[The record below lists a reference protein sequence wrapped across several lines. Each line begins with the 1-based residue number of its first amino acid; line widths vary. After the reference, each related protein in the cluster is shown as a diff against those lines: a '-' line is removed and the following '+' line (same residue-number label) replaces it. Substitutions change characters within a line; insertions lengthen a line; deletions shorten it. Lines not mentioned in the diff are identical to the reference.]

1 MGLPA
6 HTVSRRGRAFAVS
19 AGGQLV
25 GMWTDAS
32 AAEGGVYL
40 WRPGS
45 EWSREMIAA
54 AAQAAAVAGIADGV
68 AGHRRRSAGGHQA
81 PRGGSETGSGRRGR
95 TDGPSLGEPLDSRF
109 DPDNHDC

>member
-54 AAQAAAVAGIADGV
+54 AAQAAAVAGIAEV
-68 AGHRRRSAGGHQA
+68 AVVTAAVGGAATKRLGGAPKRGLGGGGGGKAGTFRA
-81 PRGGSETGSGRRGR
+81 PTQWAHGRG
-95 TDGPSLGEPLDSRF
+95 
-109 DPDNHDC
+109 

>member
-1 MGLPA
+1 MGLPE

-45 EWSREMIAA
+45 DWSREMIAA
-54 AAQAAAVAGIADGV
+54 AAQAAAVAGIADG
-68 AGHRRRSAGGHQA
+68 AAETAAGGGTA
-81 PRGGSETGSGRRGR
+81 TWR
-95 TDGPSLGEPLDSRF
+95 LGEAPKRDLGGGGGRKAGAQ
-109 DPDNHDC
+109 DCAPQ

>member
-1 MGLPA
+1 MGLPE

-32 AAEGGVYL
+32 ATAGGVYL

-54 AAQAAAVAGIADGV
+54 AAQAAAVARIAESV
-68 AGHRRRSAGGHQA
+68 AGPAAGGGA
-81 PRGGSETGSGRRGR
+81 ATRR
-95 TDGPSLGEPLDSRF
+95 LGELPKRGLGGGGGRVVGTLRA
-109 DPDNHDC
+109 PTQWAHGRG

>member
-54 AAQAAAVAGIADGV
+54 AAQAAAVAGIAEV
-68 AGHRRRSAGGHQA
+68 AAGRPAAVGGKGTRRLGEA
-81 PRGGSETGSGRRGR
+81 PKR
-95 TDGPSLGEPLDSRF
+95 SLGGGGGRKAGAQECAPQ
-109 DPDNHDC
+109 

>member
-19 AGGQLV
+19 AGGQVV

-54 AAQAAAVAGIADGV
+54 AAQAAAVTGIAEV
-68 AGHRRRSAGGHQA
+68 AVVTAAVGGA
-81 PRGGSETGSGRRGR
+81 ATKR
-95 TDGPSLGEPLDSRF
+95 LGEVPKRGLGGGGGGNAR
-109 DPDNHDC
+109 PCRV

>member
-68 AGHRRRSAGGHQA
+68 AVPAAGGGA
-81 PRGGSETGSGRRGR
+81 ATWC
-95 TDGPSLGEPLDSRF
+95 LGEAPGRGLGGGGGGKAGTFRA
-109 DPDNHDC
+109 PTQWAHGRG

>member
-19 AGGQLV
+19 AGGQVV

-32 AAEGGVYL
+32 AAAGGVYL

-54 AAQAAAVAGIADGV
+54 AAQVAAVAGIADGV
-68 AGHRRRSAGGHQA
+68 AGPAVVGGMATRRFGEAPKRGLGG
-81 PRGGSETGSGRRGR
+81 GDGRMARLW
-95 TDGPSLGEPLDSRF
+95 TSF
-109 DPDNHDC
+109 

>member
-54 AAQAAAVAGIADGV
+54 AAQAAAVAGIAEV
-68 AGHRRRSAGGHQA
+68 AVVTAAVGGA
-81 PRGGSETGSGRRGR
+81 ATKR
-95 TDGPSLGEPLDSRF
+95 LGEVPKRGLGGGGGGMPVPVEFSGSQ
-109 DPDNHDC
+109 

>member
-19 AGGQLV
+19 AGGQVV

-54 AAQAAAVAGIADGV
+54 AAQAAAVAGIADGAV
-68 AGHRRRSAGGHQA
+68 VTAAVGGAATRR
-81 PRGGSETGSGRRGR
+81 
-95 TDGPSLGEPLDSRF
+95 LGEAPERNPGGGGGRKAGTF
-109 DPDNHDC
+109 RPPTQWAHGRG

>member
-1 MGLPA
+1 MGLPE

-19 AGGQLV
+19 AGGQVV

-54 AAQAAAVAGIADGV
+54 AAQAAAVAGIAEV
-68 AGHRRRSAGGHQA
+68 AVVTAAVGGKATRRLGEA
-81 PRGGSETGSGRRGR
+81 PKR
-95 TDGPSLGEPLDSRF
+95 SLGGGGGRKAGAQECAPQ
-109 DPDNHDC
+109 

>member
-1 MGLPA
+1 MGLPE

-19 AGGQLV
+19 AGGQVV

-54 AAQAAAVAGIADGV
+54 AAQAAAVAGIAEGV
-68 AGHRRRSAGGHQA
+68 AAGPAAGGGATTRRLGEALKRGLGGGGGGGHRDATR
-81 PRGGSETGSGRRGR
+81 
-95 TDGPSLGEPLDSRF
+95 
-109 DPDNHDC
+109 

>member
-19 AGGQLV
+19 AGGQLL

-68 AGHRRRSAGGHQA
+68 AVPAAVGGAATRR
-81 PRGGSETGSGRRGR
+81 
-95 TDGPSLGEPLDSRF
+95 LGEAPKRGLGGGGGILVHGLIIALWATF
-109 DPDNHDC
+109 TF

>member
-19 AGGQLV
+19 ACGQLV

-54 AAQAAAVAGIADGV
+54 AAQAAAVTGIAEGV
-68 AGHRRRSAGGHQA
+68 AVAAAVDGKATRRLGEAPKRGLGG
-81 PRGGSETGSGRRGR
+81 GGG
-95 TDGPSLGEPLDSRF
+95 DGPSLGGL
-109 DPDNHDC
+109 